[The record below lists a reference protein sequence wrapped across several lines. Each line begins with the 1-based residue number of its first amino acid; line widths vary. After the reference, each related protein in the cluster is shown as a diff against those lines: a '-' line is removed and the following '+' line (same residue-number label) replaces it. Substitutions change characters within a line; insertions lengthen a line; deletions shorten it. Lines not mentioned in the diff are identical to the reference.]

1 MDIGSLLN
9 AGTRSS
15 SAGASASQQ
24 AQDNQD
30 RFLTLL
36 VAQMR
41 NQDPM
46 NPMENAQLTTQ
57 IAQIQTVTGVDQ
69 LNTSLEKLGAQ
80 FNQSQLSGA
89 VSLVG
94 RNVTMAGNRLTM
106 GAGEALGVFDLAAPA
121 DNVKVEITTP
131 AGTVIDTVNLGAATS
146 GRHAFNWSDSGY
158 SADRELQFRIV
169 ATRGTR
175 PVGATT
181 FSRDQV
187 VALNTTGGQL
197 QFELASG
204 RQTDFASIVSID

>member
-41 NQDPM
+41 NQDPR

>member
-187 VALNTTGGQL
+187 VALNITGGQL

>member
-36 VAQMR
+36 VALMR

-46 NPMENAQLTTQ
+46 NPMEFAQLTTQ

-204 RQTDFASIVSID
+204 RQTDFASIISID

>member
-146 GRHAFNWSDSGY
+146 GRPAFNWSDSGY
-158 SADRELQFRIV
+158 CADRELQFRIV

-204 RQTDFASIVSID
+204 RQTDFASIISID

>member
-80 FNQSQLSGA
+80 FN
-89 VSLVG
+89 
-94 RNVTMAGNRLTM
+94 
-106 GAGEALGVFDLAAPA
+106 
-121 DNVKVEITTP
+121 
-131 AGTVIDTVNLGAATS
+131 
-146 GRHAFNWSDSGY
+146 
-158 SADRELQFRIV
+158 
-169 ATRGTR
+169 
-175 PVGATT
+175 
-181 FSRDQV
+181 
-187 VALNTTGGQL
+187 
-197 QFELASG
+197 
-204 RQTDFASIVSID
+204 

>member
-15 SAGASASQQ
+15 SGGASASQQ

>member
-204 RQTDFASIVSID
+204 RQTDFASIISID

>member
-1 MDIGSLLN
+1 MDIGALVN
-9 AGTRSS
+9 ASS
-15 SAGASASQQ
+15 KSAASSTSAAQQ

-69 LNTSLEKLGAQ
+69 LNTSIEKLGAQ
-80 FNQSQLSGA
+80 MGQSQLAGA
-89 VSLVG
+89 VSMVG
-94 RNVTMAGNRLTM
+94 RNVTLSGNRLAM
-106 GAGEALGVFDLAAPA
+106 GETEAVGLFDLAAPA
-121 DNVKVEITTP
+121 DNVKVEITTA

-146 GRHAFNWSDSGY
+146 GRHAFSWSDTGY
-158 SADRELQFRIV
+158 SANRELQFRVV

-175 PVGATT
+175 AVTATPY
-181 FSRDQV
+181 SRDQV

-204 RQTDFASIVSID
+204 RSTTFASIVSID